1 MKGIVS
7 ALGVAP
13 DGSGLLAAGTYTR
26 CVALYGSEG
35 RGESVAVWSIAG
47 EEKCEDG
54 IDIGGSGVTQVLW
67 SPCGKYLYVV
77 ERGSD
82 GVIVYDV
89 RVTGKKVGVL
99 TGRKATTNQRM
110 GVDVVRTREGHEVW
124 AGGTDG
130 HVRVW
135 NEPGMEEGP
144 KGPVMDF
151 NLHDGMLVV
160 SLRAAQTDFDLR
172 QCFLSCRPSDWIS
185 AGDCFWTKTFR

>member
-47 EEKCEDG
+47 EERCEDG
-54 IDIGGSGVTQVLW
+54 TDIGGAGVTQVLW

-82 GVIVYDV
+82 GIIVYDV
-89 RVTGKKVGVL
+89 RVTGEKVGIL
-99 TGRKATTNQRM
+99 TGRKARTNQRM
-110 GVDVVRTREGHEVW
+110 GVDVVRTRDGHEVW

-135 NEPGMEEGP
+135 KEPVMEEGAN
-144 KGPVMDF
+144 GSVMDF
-151 NLHDGMLVV
+151 KLHGGMVFML
-160 SLRAAQTDFDLR
+160 
-172 QCFLSCRPSDWIS
+172 LSG
-185 AGDCFWTKTFR
+185 A